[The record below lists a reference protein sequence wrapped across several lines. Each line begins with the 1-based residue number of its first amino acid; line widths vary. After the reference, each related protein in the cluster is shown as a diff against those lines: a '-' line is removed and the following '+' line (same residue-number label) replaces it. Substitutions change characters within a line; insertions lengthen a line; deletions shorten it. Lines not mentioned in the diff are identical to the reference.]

1 MDRKRL
7 LASDIDGTLIAPGTT
22 DPEAVAA
29 FRRWREGQSDLALAY
44 VTGRSFENALETIES
59 AGLPWPDAVASAVGT
74 SVHWRRGDTWEPD
87 EAYSTQLA
95 AALGVSRLDEVDP
108 VVLGHDG
115 IRRQAPEEQS
125 RFKRSFLREA
135 RPFGDDLVRGI
146 GSALLG
152 RGLRVNLVSSLDP
165 WTGDGLLDVLPRDT
179 DKARAVEH
187 LRARIS
193 LDVDAVVFA
202 GDSGN
207 DVAALSRPWWS
218 ILVGNAGDEV
228 RAHFRP
234 GSRASENTILAREPV
249 MRGVLEGLRRIGWM
263 DGLPTL

>member
-44 VTGRSFENALETIES
+44 VTGRSFENALETIEN

-125 RFKRSFLREA
+125 RFKRSFLREG

-146 GSALLG
+146 GSALTG